1 MILYVDLKSKTPW
14 KNAKIGKLING
25 RISADFLEKDC
36 ASILVFVILQA
47 KKNHNYKC
55 YISRDDWPL
64 GLGGVARPYYYKQID
79 DFLGNYSF
87 LFERKKGKGVC
98 WNGNTSYEIG
108 VICEPTQVEIE
119 TTTLIDEVAHDGNSI
134 ILENNISNR
143 KKGSLFNKFDEKQII
158 DNVPDIDKLFYSID
172 KNTLNKL
179 LSVFLTSLKKN
190 YRENPN
196 VEDID
201 LWINKY
207 DISQCSVRS
216 LLDLF
221 DKEMFNL
228 TVGAEILIQIA
239 IIYIHSGEIGR
250 VKLARDYLFRAV
262 KIYLNQTIHDE
273 IAFKRIV
280 YSRWLIAVTFK
291 QERNFG
297 YANELCEELIEYIN
311 DENEV
316 FGIPFSDSLL
326 LPQRELVV
334 INKEEIM
341 SDYLLFHMED
351 ITINP
356 KELFYTHR
364 RLLELYIL
372 NNDFDKAKD
381 VVPELLTSFSRCK
394 NHIDKIYHV
403 GLFQSLFEYYSYIGD
418 KESADAYYQLAIND
432 AKKNY
437 MKGKEKKLKM
447 LKQIYE

>member
-1 MILYVDLKSKTPW
+1 MLMKKEDNNRTPRLIRCGYLNNTVYFIPDDLSLTICVDPKKEKSARKRKPT
-14 KNAKIGKLING
+14 KVRLAQIQEDKENIIQLFQQNQSDFAGFTSKYDMATDFHHVYQITESDMLSGK
-25 RISADFLEKDC
+25 
-36 ASILVFVILQA
+36 
-47 KKNHNYKC
+47 
-55 YISRDDWPL
+55 
-64 GLGGVARPYYYKQID
+64 
-79 DFLGNYSF
+79 
-87 LFERKKGKGVC
+87 
-98 WNGNTSYEIG
+98 
-108 VICEPTQVEIE
+108 
-119 TTTLIDEVAHDGNSI
+119 
-134 ILENNISNR
+134 
-143 KKGSLFNKFDEKQII
+143 
-158 DNVPDIDKLFYSID
+158 IDKLFYSID